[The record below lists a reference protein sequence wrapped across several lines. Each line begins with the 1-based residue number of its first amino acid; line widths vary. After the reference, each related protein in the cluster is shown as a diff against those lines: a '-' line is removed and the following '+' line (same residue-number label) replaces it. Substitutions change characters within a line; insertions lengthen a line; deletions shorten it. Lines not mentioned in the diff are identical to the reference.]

1 MCSVNIPGI
10 MTEVRM
16 GAVATSNNPLQGGQC
31 QPCADAVEYADKN
44 REKDNRVTTQELSQ
58 ANDDRMSQCGS
69 SKMQEGVCIAYLLHR
84 IKRKKAPKASKG
96 QIRYKTNQGMTSF
109 CFILKVTK
117 LLFSSNCFLLRGYD
131 EPFSWSCGKV
141 GHWASLASAEEPHDK
156 QCGVTKTTF
165 TATGTCPSRST
176 PLASNTSIHSQS
188 MTVSKGEP
196 WWQTIYIQTH
206 VSRSDAKPFTIHV
219 SYLPTAVSPHQH
231 QSCSWCGGLTIF
243 IRA

>member
-1 MCSVNIPGI
+1 

-16 GAVATSNNPLQGGQC
+16 GAVTTSNNPLQGGQC
-31 QPCADAVEYADKN
+31 QPCADAVENADKN

-84 IKRKKAPKASKG
+84 IKRKKKAPKAGKG

-141 GHWASLASAEEPHDK
+141 GHSASLASAEEPHDK
-156 QCGVTKTTF
+156 QSSVTKTTF

-176 PLASNTSIHSQS
+176 PLASNTSIHSQR

-196 WWQTIYIQTH
+196 WWQTLYSDTCIQIRCKTLH
-206 VSRSDAKPFTIHV
+206 YSRF
-219 SYLPTAVSPHQH
+219 LPSH
-231 QSCSWCGGLTIF
+231 CGFPTSAPKL
-243 IRA
+243 